1 MNRKLYLTG
10 GAILAFV
17 LAACQTQTVTVTQEV
32 TREVPVT
39 VVVTQPGGAPA
50 ATSAAPAATSAA
62 PAATSAAPASTTAP
76 GAVEYTLGEVLPY
89 TGDLGKYGLGFK
101 EGVDLAVEQMNA
113 QLAAAGRPITF
124 KTVSQDTTG
133 TPDGAAKAF
142 QTVVQSSGAQVV
154 IGPLSTA
161 EVLGAKQY
169 ADQNHVVIVAPA
181 STGMAGAIPNDFIF
195 RLFDPPDAF
204 AGQAFV
210 GIAAAR
216 GYTNVVILNVDDPF
230 GNGMVQVFSDG
241 FKAAGG
247 GEISAVKYD
256 PNATDLSSEVTKVSA
271 EIARLS
277 ATGKTAFFCACYL
290 GAAQKV
296 LQLAV
301 TDANM
306 GKVDWLGVENLRDSA
321 MLQDKAQ
328 AQLLASTHFTAVS
341 FIGTQN
347 PNTKPF
353 VDAYTQKY
361 GHAPGPFTNYA
372 YDAANVAMLTIL
384 VAGNNGVA
392 VQKAL
397 PFVADHYIGTEV
409 QAYLDANGDQ
419 AIASYGIYQ
428 VKPDGSDFALIG
440 TYTSTTGKVTFN
452 Q

>member
-1 MNRKLYLTG
+1 MKRVLHLAG
-10 GAILAFV
+10 GAILALV
-17 LAACQTQTVTVTQEV
+17 LAACQTQTVTVTQVV
-32 TREVPVT
+32 TQQVPVT
-39 VVVTQPGGAPA
+39 VVVTA
-50 ATSAAPAATSAA
+50 AGVVPTAAGAAPTATTAAAA
-62 PAATSAAPASTTAP
+62 PTAAPTAAAP
-76 GAVEYTLGEVLPY
+76 SSQEITLGVVLPF
-89 TGDLGKYGLGFK
+89 TGDLGSYGLGFK
-101 EGVDLAVEQMNA
+101 EGVELAVEQMNA
-113 QLAAAGRPITF
+113 QLAAAGRKVTF

-142 QTVVQSSGAQVV
+142 QTVVQTSGAQVV
-154 IGPLSTA
+154 IGPLTTA
-161 EVLGAKQY
+161 EVLGAKQF

-210 GIAAAR
+210 GIASAR
-216 GYTNVVILNVDDPF
+216 GYKNIVILNVDDPF
-230 GNGMVQVFSDG
+230 GNGLVKIFSDG
-241 FKAAGG
+241 FAAAGG
-247 GEISAVKYD
+247 GEISPVKYAS
-256 PNATDLSSEVTKVSA
+256 NATDLSSEVTKVSA

-277 ATGKTAFFCACYL
+277 GSGKTAFFCVCLL

-301 TDANM
+301 TDPNM
-306 GKVDWLGVENLRDSA
+306 GKVDWMGVENLRDKG

-328 AQLLASTHFTAVS
+328 TKLLLDTHFTVVS
-341 FIGTQN
+341 FVGTQN

-353 VDAYTQKY
+353 LDAYKAKF
-361 GHAPGPFTNYA
+361 GHDAGPFTNYA

-384 VAGNNGVA
+384 LAGNDGAA

-397 PFVADHYIGTEV
+397 PFVSDHYIGTEV

-419 AIASYGIYQ
+419 AIASYGVYQ
-428 VKPDGSDFALIG
+428 VKADGSDFILIG
-440 TYTSTTGKVTFN
+440 TYTSTTGKVTLT